1 VCLLFVLSSLAAYA
15 QSASTGALT
24 GTVTDPTGAVLRNAQ
39 IALRNIGT
47 GETRGAITD
56 QGGSYHLSLLPP
68 GKYELTVEATGFAPL
83 VVREVL
89 IRITEVTSLATQL
102 AIKGLREGKVRQLE
116 AQYPY
121 LTDDLPSSD
130 PKQTMLAS
138 VEQLDLSTVLKVSQ
152 AVQGE
157 IDLEKLIAA
166 VMRLAVEQ
174 AGAERG
180 LRILPHADSH
190 RIEAEARSSNE
201 RVTIDLRPTTI
212 GTGDVPP
219 SVFQYVLRTRER
231 VLLQDASTSKEFA
244 HDEYL
249 RRHHVRSVVCIPLL
263 KQTRLIGII
272 YRENRLTSGVF
283 TPARMALLEVLAS
296 DAAISLENARL
307 YGELQERDLYYRLNV
322 FDIYIP
328 PLRQRR
334 ADIRAL
340 VLGFLREFDHTAGR
354 GRDITSEAMDT
365 LLHHGWPGNVREPQQ
380 RPRAGDHP
388 VRGRGDS
395 SRGSVA
401 VVGIAGAG

>member
-1 VCLLFVLSSLAAYA
+1 MHRHAELGVAAHWAYKEGR
-15 QSASTGALT
+15 S
-24 GTVTDPTGAVLRNAQ
+24 D
-39 IALRNIGT
+39 
-47 GETRGAITD
+47 
-56 QGGSYHLSLLPP
+56 
-68 GKYELTVEATGFAPL
+68 VEAS
-83 VVREVL
+83 RE
-89 IRITEVTSLATQL
+89 RLAWL
-102 AIKGLREGKVRQLE
+102 RQLLE
-116 AQYPY
+116 PAEDDESERDFLERIRSEVFEDRVYV
-121 LTDDLPSSD
+121 LT
-130 PKQTMLAS
+130 
-138 VEQLDLSTVLKVSQ
+138 
-152 AVQGE
+152 
-157 IDLEKLIAA
+157 
-166 VMRLAVEQ
+166 
-174 AGAERG
+174 
-180 LRILPHADSH
+180 PHGD
-190 RIEAEARSSNE
+190 
-201 RVTIDLRPTTI
+201 VIDLRPTTI

-219 SVFQYVLRTRER
+219 SVFQYVLRTQER

-263 KQTRLIGII
+263 KQTRLIGMI
-272 YRENRLTSGVF
+272 YLENRLTSGVF

-395 SRGSVA
+395 SRGSGA
-401 VVGIAGAG
+401 TVGIAGAGQQHRPRSPRAPHH